1 MRDLYQI
8 LGVRRAASQEE
19 IQRAYRRKAKTSH
32 PDGGGSVKAFSELST
47 AYTVLTDPN
56 RRIRY
61 DSTGE
66 IDPVRPNNLDVSAI
80 EVIAQKLGLI
90 IHAEHD
96 VTSVDIAALI
106 EQAIRADIAE
116 RNAGMSSLRRA
127 IERARRIRDRVKRKA
142 NGEDN
147 TLARVLAWHETTTR
161 SHIKKSE
168 EAVNSMERAL
178 EILKDYSF
186 ADDFS
191 LATPD
196 EVSVALHDALR
207 ALDQL
212 AVMLNSGQAG
222 PEVIL
227 GEASPSAFG

>member
-1 MRDLYQI
+1 
-8 LGVRRAASQEE
+8 
-19 IQRAYRRKAKTSH
+19 
-32 PDGGGSVKAFSELST
+32 
-47 AYTVLTDPN
+47 
-56 RRIRY
+56 
-61 DSTGE
+61 
-66 IDPVRPNNLDVSAI
+66 
-80 EVIAQKLGLI
+80 
-90 IHAEHD
+90 
-96 VTSVDIAALI
+96 
-106 EQAIRADIAE
+106 
-116 RNAGMSSLRRA
+116 
-127 IERARRIRDRVKRKA
+127 
-142 NGEDN
+142 
-147 TLARVLAWHETTTR
+147 
-161 SHIKKSE
+161 
-168 EAVNSMERAL
+168 MERAL